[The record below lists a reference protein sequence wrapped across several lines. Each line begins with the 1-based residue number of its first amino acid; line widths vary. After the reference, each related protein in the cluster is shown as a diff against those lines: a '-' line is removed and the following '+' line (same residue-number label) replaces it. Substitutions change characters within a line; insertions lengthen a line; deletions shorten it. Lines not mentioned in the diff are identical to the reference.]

1 MIGGLFAVLAI
12 VVIGGRATD
21 GLRRA
26 EAEDILARLPEA
38 DAVAYYH
45 VIRRR
50 VRRVV
55 LMRVLAL
62 IALLWI
68 MLVLRQRLGQR
79 ADDAQPRT
87 ALHGQA
93 AGGARTRLC
102 PFCGRVA

>member
-45 VIRRR
+45 VLRRR

-55 LMRVLAL
+55 LLRALAL
-62 IALLWI
+62 IALLWT
-68 MLVLRQRLGQR
+68 MMVLRQRLGLR
-79 ADDAQPRT
+79 ADDVPPRT
-87 ALHGQA
+87 AQRER
-93 AGGARTRLC
+93 GALGC
-102 PFCGRVA
+102 ASPNVSA